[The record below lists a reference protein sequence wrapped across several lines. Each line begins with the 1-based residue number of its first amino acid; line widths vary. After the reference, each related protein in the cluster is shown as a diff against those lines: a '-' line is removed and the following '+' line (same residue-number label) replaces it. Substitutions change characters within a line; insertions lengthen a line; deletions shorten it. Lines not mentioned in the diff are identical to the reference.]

1 MSCFNGSRIISIE
14 FKAKNFDLLEEA
26 VRSLK
31 YTVVPGLGS
40 VSFYANHGRITIREG
55 SIDVEDERDRH
66 IINKLKQQYAR
77 LAVKKVASRRG
88 WVIKQTSNKDQ
99 VRLTKR

>member
-14 FKAKNFDLLEEA
+14 FKAQYFDLLEEA

-31 YTVVPGLGS
+31 YTVLRGPDY

-77 LAVKKVASRRG
+77 LAVKKAVLRCG
-88 WVIKQTSNKDQ
+88 LVIKPTSNKDR
-99 VRLTKR
+99 VRIIKR